1 MVNYDNQ
8 VNEVL
13 FMIENNE
20 NYSSLSYSPLYQ
32 AFTAFYDYKDW
43 ITNYN
48 NSTISLLKDDDYY
61 NISYPV

>member
-20 NYSSLSYSPLYQ
+20 DYSSLSYSPLYQ
-32 AFTAFYDYKDW
+32 AFTAFYDYKGW
-43 ITNYN
+43 VGNYN
-48 NSTISLLKDDDYY
+48 NSTISLLNDSS
-61 NISYPV
+61 NV